1 LFQVDQA
8 KLFAGLNKRC
18 FRVLCERPAD
28 TVYVRDVLADHEER
42 LSACSHR
49 QAKFPA
55 RHSRN
60 PISDYLPQ
68 RRDGCKKKKKY
79 LSELSV
85 RGALAGEMSE
95 SEMFRTLEDLPKP
108 GKFSSALSPAR
119 CNPKANRAAK

>member
-1 LFQVDQA
+1 
-8 KLFAGLNKRC
+8 
-18 FRVLCERPAD
+18 
-28 TVYVRDVLADHEER
+28 LADHEER

-95 SEMFRTLEDLPKP
+95 SEMFRMLEDLPKP